1 MNTQHGFI
9 FSVVVFVVG
18 ALLTTHGTAQS
29 TNIQKAYKAMEMARS
44 YKVQG
49 ELAKAENMFRIA
61 LQSAPEESNVRKE
74 AQDELDYYLP
84 LVRIQRL
91 LWDGKDQAA
100 ERELFALQ
108 QTVEDQ
114 PVRRREINRIML
126 GLQSTATDTR
136 RPGDA
141 AVDEK
146 FVMREIRTA
155 LDSYYRQNK
164 LYPASRSSLLG
175 VLAFDRPPLDSFEID
190 RYSSNG
196 AGYLLI
202 LRSTKGT
209 SQTITLQHTGL
220 LEKSGLP

>member
-1 MNTQHGFI
+1 MNTQRGFI
-9 FSVVVFVVG
+9 FPVVVFVVG

-29 TNIQKAYKAMEMARS
+29 TNIQHAYKAMEMARS

-61 LQSAPEESNVRKE
+61 LHSAPEQSNVHRE

-91 LWDGKDQAA
+91 LWDGKVQTA

-114 PVRRREINRIML
+114 PVRRQEINRIMR
-126 GLQSTATDTR
+126 GLQSTAATDTQ

-141 AVDEK
+141 TVDEK

-155 LDSYYRQNK
+155 LDSYYRQNNR
-164 LYPASRSSLLG
+164 YPASRSSLLD
-175 VLAFDRPPLDSFEID
+175 VLALDRPPLDSFEIE

-202 LRSTKGT
+202 LRSKGT

-220 LEKSGLP
+220 LQKSGSP